1 MKSSMTRVLGAE
13 RKTAGSRAAVLF
25 LAAGLLCVPSIFRP
39 DPKPPL
45 SIVIG
50 LAVAA
55 VAIAAALHFSPWD
68 RWHPRALLIIVPL
81 AYTVIYFFDSIIG
94 TNPYAYSTFFI
105 LISIWIG
112 LAQPQYTSL
121 LLSPLTV
128 VAYLLPLMGPGHS
141 SDEVNSAWFMAPMC
155 VVVSELVARAVTEFN
170 KSRSELNKRAK
181 VLSILMR
188 GARSMNT
195 LDADK
200 VLEGSMD
207 SLIELGFD
215 GGVFNLVSEDGQTF
229 RTFVARNLPSDYEQP
244 FHPLTYGITGVVVRE
259 QKPLIIDDY
268 LNHPVAIPSIKN
280 AGYVVFGGVPV
291 WAEDKVIGVLLAGR
305 KNKRRI
311 SPQDRE
317 ALERLAAQ
325 ASGALMN
332 ARKFENEQ
340 RTAQQN
346 AESSMRDPLTGLGNR
361 RQIDATLAKLLPNDA
376 VLMIDL
382 DRFKSVNDTDGHAA
396 GDALLAKLGGFLKS
410 QMREGDSAGRYGGEE
425 FLLVLKAIG
434 DDARPAAEQI
444 AQAWRDSKPR
454 TTMSIGVAVHRFGA
468 TAEDTVKRA
477 DTAVYEAKHTG
488 RDRVCEVAR

>member
-1 MKSSMTRVLGAE
+1 MMTRMTRTLGDE

-25 LAAGLLCVPSIFRP
+25 LVAGFLCALSLFKP
-39 DPKPPL
+39 DPKPSLP
-45 SIVIG
+45 IAIG

-55 VAIAAALHFSPWD
+55 FAVAAALHFSPWD
-68 RWHPRALLIIVPL
+68 RWHPRALLIVAPV
-81 AYTVIYFFDSIIG
+81 AYLFIYVFDVFIG
-94 TNPYAYSTFFI
+94 TNPYAYSISFI

-112 LAQPQYTSL
+112 LAQPQYTSIF
-121 LLSPLTV
+121 LSPLTAA
-128 VAYLLPLMGPGHS
+128 AYLLPLLRPGHS
-141 SDEVNSAWFMAPMC
+141 SDELNSVWFMAPIC
-155 VVVSELVARAVTEFN
+155 VVIGEIVARAVTEFN
-170 KSRSELNKRAK
+170 RSRTELNTRAK
-181 VLSILMR
+181 MLSILMR

-215 GGVFNLVSEDGQTF
+215 GAAFNLISEDGQTF
-229 RTFVARNLPSDYEQP
+229 RTFTTRNLPADYEQP
-244 FHPLTYGITGVVVRE
+244 LHPLTYGITGIVYSNLE
-259 QKPLIIDDY
+259 PMIIDDY
-268 LNHPVAIPSIKN
+268 PNHPTAVPAIKG
-280 AGYVVFGGVPV
+280 AGYQVFAGVPV

-305 KNKRRI
+305 KNKKRI
-311 SPQDRE
+311 SSHDRE

-325 ASGALMN
+325 ASGALVN
-332 ARKFENEQ
+332 ARRFENE
-340 RTAQQN
+340 RRAAQQH

-361 RQIDATLAKLLPNDA
+361 RQIDATLAKLFPNDA

-425 FLLVLKAIG
+425 FLIVLKAIG
-434 DDARPAAEQI
+434 DDALSAAERI

-454 TTMSIGVAVHRFGA
+454 TTMSIGVAVHRFGV

-477 DTAVYEAKHTG
+477 DTALYEAKHTG
-488 RDRVCEVAR
+488 RDRVCEAKD